1 MNPNKGPSAAP
12 MRILPVDP
20 SDIGTIR
27 PRRPDRPWIDDWDLE
42 LNDSASARNIAEAAA
57 RLRSGDLP
65 VAFPT
70 ETVYGLG
77 ADATRGAAVRAVFA
91 AKGRPADNPLIVHF
105 ASVEQL
111 RRLLRPGSTSDGGG
125 GEERD
130 PIPPIY
136 APLLRAFW
144 PGPLTILLPLPE
156 PSPLAREVS
165 AGQRTF
171 AARVPRSPTALALLR
186 LAGAPLAAP
195 SANASGRPSPTAAA
209 HVAADLEGRGVACV
223 LDAGAC
229 DVGVESTVVDGLV
242 DPPVVLRP
250 GGVGVAQ
257 LRRCPGWENVRVAG
271 HEGPADD
278 SAEAPRAPGMKYR
291 HYAPRARVVLFE
303 PGAAP
308 PGPEDLRRWTG
319 SVGFVRTGSWARL
332 PLFAGEANGDDANGA
347 AHANGVG
354 APAPASETATSAA
367 RFMLAHA
374 APEAPRPHPV
384 KLALPEHPAATAYA
398 VDLGGSAAEVG
409 RGLFA
414 ALRGL
419 DALGVQ
425 AILVEGVGED
435 EGDVAG
441 AVMNRLRKAAE
452 ERVG

>member
-1 MNPNKGPSAAP
+1 MSASKDSVGV
-12 MRILPVDP
+12 RVLPVDP
-20 SDIGTIR
+20 SDIGTIK
-27 PRRPDRPWIDDWDLE
+27 PRRPDAPWIDDWDLE
-42 LNDSASARNIAEAAA
+42 LNDSASARNVAEAA
-57 RLRSGDLP
+57 RHLRSSDLP

-77 ADATRGAAVRAVFA
+77 GDATRSDAVRAIFA

-111 RRLLRPGSTSDGGG
+111 RRLLRAGSAAADGA
-125 GEERD
+125 D
-130 PIPPIY
+130 PIPAVY

-144 PGPLTILLPLPE
+144 PGPLTVLLPLPS

-165 AGQRTF
+165 AGQATF
-171 AARVPRSPTALALLR
+171 AARIPRSATALALLR

-195 SANASGRPSPTAAA
+195 SANASGRPSTTTAA
-209 HVAADLEGRGVACV
+209 HVAADLAGRGVACV

-250 GGVGVAQ
+250 GGVGVTQ
-257 LRRCPGWENVRVAG
+257 LRRFPGWENVRIAKPDV
-271 HEGPADD
+271 PADD
-278 SAEAPRAPGMKYR
+278 VPRAPGMKYR

-308 PGPEDLRRWTG
+308 PGAADLSRWSG
-319 SVGFVRTGSWARL
+319 SVGFVRTGKWAQL
-332 PLFAGEANGDDANGA
+332 PLFTGDKQATET
-347 AHANGVG
+347 NGVAVG
-354 APAPASETATSAA
+354 RPMDLAEASTSATQLMHA
-367 RFMLAHA
+367 QA
-374 APEAPRPHPV
+374 APEAPRAHAV
-384 KLALPEHPAATAYA
+384 KLSLPSGDSPVAYA
-398 VDLGGSAAEVG
+398 VDLGGSTAEVG

-414 ALRGL
+414 ALREL

-452 ERVG
+452 ECVG

>member
-1 MNPNKGPSAAP
+1 MNPKTDT

-20 SDIGTIR
+20 ADIGTIR
-27 PRRPDRPWIDDWDLE
+27 PRRPDRPWIDDWALQ
-42 LNDSASARNIAEAAA
+42 LNDSASARNVAEAAEL
-57 RLRSGDLP
+57 LRTGDLP

-77 ADATRGAAVRAVFA
+77 ADATRGAAVRAIFA

-105 ASVEQL
+105 ASIEQL
-111 RRLLRPGSTSDGGG
+111 RRLLHAGSAPSGAD
-125 GEERD
+125 GEEADD
-130 PIPPIY
+130 PIPAVY

-144 PGPLTILLPLPE
+144 PGPLTILLPLPD

-171 AARVPRSPTALALLR
+171 AARIPRSPAALALLA
-186 LAGAPLAAP
+186 LTGTPLAAP
-195 SANASGRPSPTAAA
+195 SANASGRPSTTSAA
-209 HVAADLEGRGVACV
+209 HVAADLAGRGVACV
-223 LDAGAC
+223 LDAGVC

-257 LRRCPGWENVRVAG
+257 LRSIPGWEHVRVAGG

-278 SAEAPRAPGMKYR
+278 SSEAPRAPGMKYR

-308 PGPEDLRRWTG
+308 PAPADLRRWAG
-319 SVGFVRTGSWARL
+319 GVGFVRTGAWARL
-332 PLFAGEANGDDANGA
+332 PLFAGEANGDDAGGA
-347 AHANGVG
+347 ARTNGVE
-354 APAPASETATSAA
+354 APAPALEELASAA

-374 APEAPRPHPV
+374 APEPPRAHPV
-384 KLALPEHPAATAYA
+384 RLAVADCPAAYA

-414 ALRGL
+414 ALREL

-425 AILVEGVGED
+425 AILVEGLGED
-435 EGDVAG
+435 QGDVAG